1 MYTATTNV
9 VAAAQETDRGVEG
22 KPRTTKNLI
31 AALKLSGFVGAGL
44 GVLLFAFAGPL
55 LLAII
60 GNDAIHPQVFSAA
73 MRYVRIRALAM
84 PAAVVIGSAQSACL
98 GMQDIK
104 SPLYVL
110 FAAAVVNFF
119 GDMLFVPSTNPIIG
133 GAAGAAWATA
143 FSQYAAAF
151 FFLKWLCHARPKKKT
166 PKVIN
171 VSKAIME
178 LTGDVKSK
186 GETRRRKLR
195 ADLKKM
201 AKNITGQNQMTRKI
215 SAIKKRFASDT
226 PKKEK
231 QPKDEECSFSTR
243 GFLSGKFHPR
253 DFLTLP
259 TREDLSHFTPYVV
272 PVTTTQVGRV
282 SSYIAMSHVVSSS
295 LGTVSM
301 AAQQVIVSLFYCL
314 CPVADSL
321 NLTAQSFVPV
331 ISQRKVSRA
340 RSAALRRTGVE
351 FLKAGAVFGAL
362 LVGAVSTIPFLSPFF
377 TSDPAVIA
385 LVNSV
390 APWLVGF
397 FSVHGIVCA
406 AEGMLLGQKD
416 LSFLGKAYAGYF
428 FAVPY
433 LMLRFKKMALAGVGN
448 VRLTSLWK
456 LFFAYNAFRC
466 ALWVGRGAQLQFRTE
481 RQAAAAEEA
490 STL

>member
-1 MYTATTNV
+1 
-9 VAAAQETDRGVEG
+9 
-22 KPRTTKNLI
+22 
-31 AALKLSGFVGAGL
+31 
-44 GVLLFAFAGPL
+44 
-55 LLAII
+55 
-60 GNDAIHPQVFSAA
+60 
-73 MRYVRIRALAM
+73 
-84 PAAVVIGSAQSACL
+84 
-98 GMQDIK
+98 
-104 SPLYVL
+104 
-110 FAAAVVNFF
+110 
-119 GDMLFVPSTNPIIG
+119 
-133 GAAGAAWATA
+133 
-143 FSQYAAAF
+143 
-151 FFLKWLCHARPKKKT
+151 
-166 PKVIN
+166 
-171 VSKAIME
+171 ME
-178 LTGDVKSK
+178 LTGDAKSK
-186 GETRRRKLR
+186 GKTRRRKLR
-195 ADLKKM
+195 ADLKRM
-201 AKNITGQNQMTRKI
+201 ARNITGQTAVTRTI
-215 SAIKKRFASDT
+215 SAVKKRFASVK
-226 PKKEK
+226 PKTEK
-231 QPKDEECSFSTR
+231 TKGQESFSTR

-259 TREDLSHFTPYVV
+259 SREDISHFIPYVV

-321 NLTAQSFVPV
+321 SLTAQSFVPV
-331 ISQRKVSRA
+331 ISQKKVSRA
-340 RSAALRRTGVE
+340 RSAAMRRTGVE
-351 FLKAGAVFGAL
+351 FLKAGVVFGAL

-433 LMLRFKKMALAGVGN
+433 LMLRFKRMALAGVGN

-466 ALWVGRGAQLQFRTE
+466 SLWLLRGALLQFQTD
-481 RQAAAAEEA
+481 RQASTAKAEEAAAA
-490 STL
+490 